1 MFLEQDSWELQVTW
15 RVLLLLFKGVTALY
29 LFLFAWRIAY
39 MCLLFWKIVSHKNNI
54 IPIIC
59 RNEFQKL
66 GEDLEVAKG
75 RGDKERYFDILG
87 QLKESF
93 QQCGTV
99 CFVLVSLWC
108 ILLYNMYFILEGLT
122 KPIKK
127 IDPTV
132 QSHFL
137 KLESVSLRL
146 LYEWSASL
154 AVFISLPA

>member
-1 MFLEQDSWELQVTW
+1 MSL
-15 RVLLLLFKGVTALY
+15 
-29 LFLFAWRIAY
+29 
-39 MCLLFWKIVSHKNNI
+39 KNNI

-66 GEDLEVAKG
+66 GKDLELAKG
-75 RGDKERYFDILG
+75 RGDEERYFDILG
-87 QLKESF
+87 QLKESY

-108 ILLYNMYFILEGLT
+108 ILLYNMYLMLEGLT
-122 KPIKK
+122 KSIKK

-132 QSHFL
+132 RSHFL
-137 KLESVSLRL
+137 KLESVFLQL
-146 LYEWSASL
+146 LYEWSTSL